1 MQIEKYTDRLR
12 ALVQSAQSLALR
24 SGHQQFT
31 PLHLFK
37 ALLEDEDRL
46 AGNLIDASG
55 ATASQLAQTVDREL
69 DKLPK
74 VKAAARARS
83 ISLLKLRAYSTRPS
97 RWRRRRAI

>member
-31 PLHLFK
+31 PLHLLK

-55 ATASQLAQTVDREL
+55 ATEPGLSLKRERDESPWSACRKSSGLPRSTAS
-69 DKLPK
+69 
-74 VKAAARARS
+74 
-83 ISLLKLRAYSTRPS
+83 
-97 RWRRRRAI
+97 